1 MLQPFLQERKHYSNR
16 TSLCVFSTRIKT
28 VNEQTPK
35 LTGVNIYLLKAQG
48 QLYVRAEG
56 ALVRESYNWPWEDSW
71 EATRFT

>member
-56 ALVRESYNWPWEDSW
+56 PWSGSHTIGRGR
-71 EATRFT
+71 TRGGN